1 MDADSVIDGG
11 AEEIEQRD
19 RRDSISAGA
28 ATVIGREVEREEHP
42 VGALSLA
49 LLFGIVLA
57 AVWLAVYFGV
67 FAARG

>member
-1 MDADSVIDGG
+1 MDADDLIDGA

-19 RRDSISAGA
+19 RRDSISASA
-28 ATVIGREVEREEHP
+28 KSVMDREVEREQHP